1 MASGRPVIDQKA
13 AEQMNLNVLRRID
26 PHVEELLA
34 TAGHVALYDFD
45 IPTKRWSRKDVEG
58 SLFLVKRRSQP
69 RFQFIILNK
78 KSAVGTD
85 NFVEDVH
92 GGFQCEV
99 QKPYVLYRNRAN
111 EVVGIWFYDEAD
123 CDRISALLQRIASTF
138 AAPAEAGAGAVAA
151 GAAPTAGDSA
161 MPQGGAAEP
170 SGGDDSFWD
179 RQVAVPE
186 KGSDAGLQP
195 PTQQPNGQAAHPVA
209 PQLQQQ
215 AAIEAAAP
223 ASSNEIA
230 RLFAGIKVGSSS
242 AAPGGPGRAALAPV
256 QLLTPQLLQQEAASA
271 AATAPA
277 ETAPEAAAGT
287 ALLQSLL
294 RGSGAAPAAVAAPAL
309 AQPHPV
315 DITEAA
321 DRVLRSKVSS
331 LLSSLANNEAFC
343 GILGAELK
351 KAGLV

>member
-1 MASGRPVIDQKA
+1 
-13 AEQMNLNVLRRID
+13 
-26 PHVEELLA
+26 
-34 TAGHVALYDFD
+34 
-45 IPTKRWSRKDVEG
+45 
-58 SLFLVKRRSQP
+58 
-69 RFQFIILNK
+69 
-78 KSAVGTD
+78 
-85 NFVEDVH
+85 
-92 GGFQCEV
+92 
-99 QKPYVLYRNRAN
+99 
-111 EVVGIWFYDEAD
+111 
-123 CDRISALLQRIASTF
+123 
-138 AAPAEAGAGAVAA
+138 
-151 GAAPTAGDSA
+151 

-195 PTQQPNGQAAHPVA
+195 PTQQPNGQAAHSVA

-230 RLFAGIKVGSSS
+230 RLFAGIKVSSSS

-315 DITEAA
+315 DITGWCGKTGSCCFPHALQCSRQCSFHACCCPVCPAEAA